1 MNKICV
7 TGANGF
13 IGKSVCKTLS
23 CSGKITKGFVR
34 TLNPSLNLLGI
45 QYVPVGDISLSIDWK
60 NHLMN
65 YNSIIHCAGIAHS
78 MDQKHGS
85 DAYSLVNIEGTR
97 QLAEQAVKA
106 GIKRIVFLSSIKVNG
121 ESNEKKKYSNKIFTH
136 NDIPDPKD
144 YYATSKFEAENVLW
158 EVSAKT
164 GLEVVV
170 LRLPLVYGKG
180 VKGNLM
186 RLIQLV
192 NSGVPLPLGMVNNQR
207 SMIGIDNLVDLI
219 IRCIDHPDAAGKTF
233 LVSDGEDLSTSDL
246 INHLA
251 SSMHRKSRLFP
262 FPIFLLKFLSFIFG
276 KQKDIDRLVGSLK
289 VDSSYVQKILNWTPP
304 VSVAEGIRRMVQ
316 IK

>member
-1 MNKICV
+1 MSKICV

-13 IGKSVCKTLS
+13 IGNSVCKTLS

-34 TLNPSLNLLGI
+34 TLNPSLNLFGI
-45 QYVPVGDISLSIDWK
+45 QYVPVGDISLNIDWK
-60 NHLMN
+60 NHLLN

-78 MDQKHGS
+78 MGQKHGS

-121 ESNEKKKYSNKIFTH
+121 ESNKKNHCNKIFTH

-144 YYATSKFEAENVLW
+144 CYATSKFEAENVLW

-164 GLEVVV
+164 GLEIVV
-170 LRLPLVYGKG
+170 LRLPLVYGED

-186 RLIQLV
+186 RLIRLV
-192 NSGVPLPLGMVNNQR
+192 NLGVPLPLGMVNNQR
-207 SMIGIDNLVDLI
+207 SMIGIDNLIDLI

-233 LVSDGEDLSTSDL
+233 LVSDGEDLSTPEL
-246 INHLA
+246 IRLIA
-251 SSMHRKSRLFP
+251 SSMGRKANLFP
-262 FPIFLLKFLSFIFG
+262 LPIFMLKFLGSVFG
-276 KQKDIDRLVGSLK
+276 KREEINRLVGSLRI
-289 VDSSYVQKILNWTPP
+289 DNSYTKEILNWDPP
-304 VSVAEGIRRMVQ
+304 INVEEGIRRMVQ
-316 IK
+316 GK

>member
-13 IGKSVCKTLS
+13 IGNSVCKFLS
-23 CSGKITKGFVR
+23 DSGKITKAFVR
-34 TLNPSLNLLGI
+34 TLNPSLNTVGI
-45 QYVPVGDISLSIDWK
+45 QYVPVGDISLNLDWK
-60 NHLMN
+60 KHLLN
-65 YNSIIHCAGIAHS
+65 YDSIIHCAGIAHS
-78 MDQKHGS
+78 MGQKQGS
-85 DAYSLVNIEGTR
+85 DTYSLVNIKGTR
-97 QLAEQAVKA
+97 QLAEQAVEA

-121 ESNEKKKYSNKIFTH
+121 ESNKKKKYKNEIFTH
-136 NDIPDPKD
+136 NDIPYPQDL
-144 YYATSKFEAENVLW
+144 YAISKFQAENVLW

-164 GLEVVV
+164 GLEIVV

-186 RLIQLV
+186 RLIRLV

-233 LVSDGEDLSTSDL
+233 LVSDGEDLSTCDL
-246 INHLA
+246 INHIA
-251 SSMHRKSRLFP
+251 FSMHQKPRLFP

-276 KQKDIDRLVGSLK
+276 KQKEIDRLVGSLK
-289 VDSSYVQKILNWTPP
+289 VDSSYVQKTLNWTPP
-304 VSVAEGIRRMVQ
+304 VSLTEGIRRMIQ